1 MNIIYHLLKP
11 SSVSWLSNLS
21 AICCCPVLSVVLKK
35 GDRSN
40 HLANKN
46 TIGHF
51 TVVCTVSQPINVS
64 QVVWPCDLSIDCYLL
79 VLMVSFCFLVTPVSI
94 KRSIFLSSWVN
105 NHWSWKYVFFCEAT
119 VVPIDLMVS
128 SVTFFLQ
135 TIYAYTG
142 KQLLK
147 QKTHLKEPV
156 SRRSL
161 RHPIKLQ

>member
-1 MNIIYHLLKP
+1 MYIIYHLLKP

-64 QVVWPCDLSIDCYLL
+64 QVVWPCFDTNLSIDCYLL
-79 VLMVSFCFLVTPVSI
+79 VPMVSFCFLVTPVSI

-105 NHWSWKYVFFCEAT
+105 NHWSWKYVFFWWSNCCPDWLDGFKCYLLSANN
-119 VVPIDLMVS
+119 LC
-128 SVTFFLQ
+128 LHRQ
-135 TIYAYTG
+135 TTA
-142 KQLLK
+142 
-147 QKTHLKEPV
+147 
-156 SRRSL
+156 
-161 RHPIKLQ
+161 